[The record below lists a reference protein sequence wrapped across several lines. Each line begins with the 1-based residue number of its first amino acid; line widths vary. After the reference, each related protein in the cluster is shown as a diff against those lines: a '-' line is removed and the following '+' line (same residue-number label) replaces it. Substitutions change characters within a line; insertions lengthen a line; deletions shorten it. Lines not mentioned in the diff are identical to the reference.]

1 MPIISVRNNENN
13 RWKRN
18 AEKKKR
24 EKKKQKKTSGTDA
37 IAKGWEIKDFVELL
51 SQVFSN

>member
-1 MPIISVRNNENN
+1 MKE
-13 RWKRN
+13 KRQ
-18 AEKKKR
+18 KKR
-24 EKKKQKKTSGTDA
+24 EREKKKKTSGTDA